1 MRILFTKCS
10 VQKDKKTVLF
20 VKYISK
26 NICYHTDRTA
36 KNKEGLGLNSI
47 DLNKITAQFNIC
59 TTIEPYG
66 DGHINDT
73 FVANMQPRYILQRIN
88 NEVFKNPEQVMNN
101 IVLVTEHVAK
111 KIKQAGQNRASL
123 KVIYTL
129 DGKPFYKSE
138 DGSYFRMYEFIENA
152 VSYSK
157 ADSPDVFYNAAKGFG
172 EFFELLSDF
181 DASSLYETIEKFHHT
196 PTRFDNFAKAVQAD
210 KLGRAETA
218 KREIDGFLSRKAMT
232 SVVTDAIDA
241 GDVPIRVT
249 HNDTKLNNIM
259 LDEKTGEPVCVI
271 DLDTVMPGSIL
282 YDFGDSIRFGASSAA
297 EDEHDLDNVY
307 CDLEL
312 FEAFTKGFLEATG
325 KFLTPKEI
333 ELLPFSAR
341 LLTYECGMRF
351 LTDYLEGDTYFKIHY
366 DAQNLYR
373 ARTQLKLVEDME
385 RKEAEMKK
393 IVAKY
398 A

>member
-1 MRILFTKCS
+1 M
-10 VQKDKKTVLF
+10 
-20 VKYISK
+20 
-26 NICYHTDRTA
+26 
-36 KNKEGLGLNSI
+36 NSI

-73 FVANMQPRYILQRIN
+73 FVANMRPRYILQRIN

-101 IVLVTEHVAK
+101 IVLVTEHITK
-111 KIKQAGQNRASL
+111 KIKQTGQNRASL
-123 KVIYTL
+123 KVICTL
-129 DGKPFYKSE
+129 DGKSFYKTE

-157 ADSPDVFYNAAKGFG
+157 ADSPEVFYNAAKGFG
-172 EFFELLSDF
+172 EFFELLNDF
-181 DASSLYETIEKFHHT
+181 DASSLYETIVNFHHT
-196 PTRFDNFAKAVQAD
+196 PTRFDNFEKAVQTD

-218 KREIDGFLSRKAMT
+218 KREIDGFLSRKAMA
-232 SVVTDAIDA
+232 SVVTDAIAA

-297 EDEHDLDNVY
+297 EDEHDLNKVY

-385 RKEAEMKK
+385 KKEAEMKK